1 MNAANT
7 TNTGSRATMRN
18 AVTGVL
24 SVVLLAGCTMGEKA
38 APSNVSAA
46 EAKAMLADGRTNAA
60 IDAAEAA
67 VLGAP
72 RNAGYRAMLGNAYL
86 RAGRF
91 EAAATTYDDARRLGD
106 QSARTALSLA
116 LARIGAGKGDAA
128 LNVLAAE
135 RADIA
140 PADLGLAVAL
150 AGDPRGGISILSDA
164 LRNGANTA
172 KVRQNLA
179 YSYALAGMWREARVM
194 AAEDVPA
201 DQLGDRM
208 AQWASTARP
217 EMYRN
222 RVAALI
228 DAPVVADPGQPQR
241 LALANFP
248 DAAQFAAAT
257 ESGTP
262 VSLAAA
268 DPVGVEATPLA
279 PAAAP
284 RTKASVAPVAV
295 AAAPTQRAVA
305 PRARYVSNPVVQAI
319 PSRLASS
326 AVAVAN
332 EPASRAASSA
342 LDNATHLI
350 QLGSFSS
357 RARAEKAWDI
367 YLARNPELKGFERLI
382 TPANVRGK
390 TYYRVQAAGFDRA
403 SAKAMCGSMARSGE
417 GCLALADR
425 RGPQAVSRTQRAR
438 R

>member
-1 MNAANT
+1 MKAAETNNA
-7 TNTGSRATMRN
+7 GSRAAMRN

-46 EAKAMLADGRTNAA
+46 EAKAMLAEGRTNAA

-72 RNAGYRAMLGNAYL
+72 RDAGYRAGLGNAYL

-91 EAAATTYDDARRLGD
+91 EAAATTYEDARRLGD

-116 LARIGAGKGDAA
+116 LARIGGGKADDA
-128 LNVLAAE
+128 LEVLAAE
-135 RADIA
+135 RAEIA

-164 LRNGANTA
+164 LRNGQNTA

-179 YSYALAGMWREARVM
+179 YSYALAGMWREARLM

-201 DQLGDRM
+201 DQLGNRM

-217 EMYRN
+217 EMVRH
-222 RVAALI
+222 RVAALL
-228 DAPVVADPGQPQR
+228 DAPVIADPGQPQR
-241 LALANFP
+241 LALANYP
-248 DAAQFAAAT
+248 DAAQFASA
-257 ESGTP
+257 P
-262 VSLAAA
+262 VEAEPASLAAA
-268 DPVGVEATPLA
+268 DPVGVEAAPMAPLSGSRAKA
-279 PAAAP
+279 PSAPVAIAAAP
-284 RTKASVAPVAV
+284 ES
-295 AAAPTQRAVA
+295 
-305 PRARYVSNPVVQAI
+305 PRSRYVSKPIVQAI
-319 PSRLASS
+319 APRSVSAP
-326 AVAVAN
+326 AVAVARD
-332 EPASRAASSA
+332 ASPRAVSKA
-342 LDNATHLI
+342 DDGTHLV

-357 RARAEKAWDI
+357 RARAEKAWNI

-390 TYYRVQAAGFDRA
+390 TYYRVQAAGFDR
-403 SAKAMCGSMARSGE
+403 SGAKAMCGTMARSGE

-425 RGPQAVSRTQRAR
+425 RGPQAVGRTQRAR